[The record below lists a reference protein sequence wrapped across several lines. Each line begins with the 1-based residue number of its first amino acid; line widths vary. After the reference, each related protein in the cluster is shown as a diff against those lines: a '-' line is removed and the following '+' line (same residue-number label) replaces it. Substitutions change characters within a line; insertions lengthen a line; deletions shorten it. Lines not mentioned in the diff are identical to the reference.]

1 MGKGGSNE
9 IQETE
14 AQKAAASVAMEQW
27 ELYKND
33 LQKYEDIFMNKVDD
47 LNSDSEYDKLAGT
60 AAIGTA
66 QSFGEA
72 RAGLADSM
80 AASGV
85 DPTSGRYQE
94 AMEGLATDQALSQT
108 DTTNRAQSSQQDKHV
123 AGLKDVVSIGAGQK
137 AESLAG
143 MGDVATTSLRKA
155 TSDAEASYNEHAGM
169 VNALGTAAGGYASY
183 SMANAAK
190 SPVSSGD
197 GIGSLMDSA
206 SGKTL
211 SSNQANGNPYMKTYF
226 GGR

>member
-27 ELYKND
+27 DLYKND
-33 LQKYEDIFMNKVDD
+33 LQQYEDLFMEKVDD
-47 LNSDSEYDKLAGT
+47 LNSEGEFDKLAGT
-60 AAIGTA
+60 AALGTA

-108 DTTNRAQSSQQDKHV
+108 DTANRAQSSQQDKYV

-143 MGDVATTSLRKA
+143 IGDVATTSLRKA
-155 TSDAEASYNEHAGM
+155 TSDAQSSYQSQQATAGM
-169 VNALGTAAGGYASY
+169 VGTVLGAGTSYGLSNLKAPQVTETKQISPTASVLQGKGY
-183 SMANAAK
+183 
-190 SPVSSGD
+190 
-197 GIGSLMDSA
+197 
-206 SGKTL
+206 
-211 SSNQANGNPYMKTYF
+211 
-226 GGR
+226 

>member
-27 ELYKND
+27 QLYKNE
-33 LQKYEDIFMNKVDD
+33 LQPYEDIFMDKVDD
-47 LNSDSEYDKLAGT
+47 LNNEGEFDKLAGT
-60 AAIGTA
+60 AALGTA

-94 AMEGLATDQALSQT
+94 TMKGLATDQALSQT
-108 DTTNRAQSSQQDKHV
+108 DTANRAQSSQQDKYV

-143 MGDVATTSLRKA
+143 FGDVATTSLSKA
-155 TSDAEASYNEHAGM
+155 TSDAQSSYQSQQATAGL
-169 VNALGTAAGGYASY
+169 VGTLAGAGTAYGLASLKAPAATEIKKISPTASVLQGKGY
-183 SMANAAK
+183 
-190 SPVSSGD
+190 
-197 GIGSLMDSA
+197 
-206 SGKTL
+206 
-211 SSNQANGNPYMKTYF
+211 
-226 GGR
+226 

>member
-14 AQKAAASVAMEQW
+14 AQIAAAEVAMEQW
-27 ELYKND
+27 ELYKNE
-33 LQKYEDIFMNKVDD
+33 LQPYEDLFMEKVDD
-47 LNSDSEYDKLAGT
+47 LNSEGEFDKLAGT
-60 AAIGTA
+60 AALGTA

-94 AMEGLATDQALSQT
+94 AMKGLATDQALSQT
-108 DTTNRAQSSQQDKHV
+108 DTANRAQSSQQDKYV

-143 MGDVATTSLRKA
+143 IGDVATTSLRKA
-155 TSDAEASYNEHAGM
+155 TSDAQSSYQSQQATAGL
-169 VNALGTAAGGYASY
+169 VGTLAGAGTAYGLNELKAPATTSKGY
-183 SMANAAK
+183 
-190 SPVSSGD
+190 
-197 GIGSLMDSA
+197 
-206 SGKTL
+206 
-211 SSNQANGNPYMKTYF
+211 
-226 GGR
+226 

>member
-27 ELYKND
+27 DLYKND
-33 LQKYEDIFMNKVDD
+33 LQQYEDLFMEKVDD
-47 LNSDSEYDKLAGT
+47 LNSEGEFDKLAGT
-60 AAIGTA
+60 AALGTA

-80 AASGV
+80 AASGA

-108 DTTNRAQSSQQDKHV
+108 DTANRAQSSQQDKYV

-155 TSDAEASYNEHAGM
+155 TSDAQSSYQSQQATAGLVGTLAGAATSYGLASLKAPAATEIKKISP
-169 VNALGTAAGGYASY
+169 TASVLQGKGY
-183 SMANAAK
+183 
-190 SPVSSGD
+190 
-197 GIGSLMDSA
+197 
-206 SGKTL
+206 
-211 SSNQANGNPYMKTYF
+211 
-226 GGR
+226 

>member
-9 IQETE
+9 IKETK

-27 ELYKND
+27 DLYKND
-33 LQKYEDIFMNKVDD
+33 LQQYEDIFMEKVDD
-47 LNSDSEYDKLAGT
+47 LNSEGEFDKLAGT
-60 AAIGTA
+60 AALGTA

-155 TSDAEASYNEHAGM
+155 TSDAEASFNEHSALTNG
-169 VNALGTAAGGYASY
+169 LGTAAGLYAAYGSKSGGSNTNNNGSALNNSY
-183 SMANAAK
+183 L
-190 SPVSSGD
+190 VSGT
-197 GIGSLMDSA
+197 
-206 SGKTL
+206 KH
-211 SSNQANGNPYMKTYF
+211 
-226 GGR
+226 